1 MNNVNFVKKLWGCR
15 NYMNHMH
22 KRYDY
27 FKWLDDD
34 IIDERDL
41 KIQRQK
47 KKLYKL
53 KNEISHTRRLLKV
66 SIMIGILSLVLNV
79 VFVTMYS

>member
-1 MNNVNFVKKLWGCR
+1 
-15 NYMNHMH
+15 MH
-22 KRYDY
+22 KGCNY

-34 IIDERDL
+34 IIDERDQ

-47 KKLYKL
+47 KRVYKL
-53 KNEISHTRRLLKV
+53 KNEISQTRGLLKV
-66 SIMIGILSLVLNV
+66 SIVVGILSLVLNV